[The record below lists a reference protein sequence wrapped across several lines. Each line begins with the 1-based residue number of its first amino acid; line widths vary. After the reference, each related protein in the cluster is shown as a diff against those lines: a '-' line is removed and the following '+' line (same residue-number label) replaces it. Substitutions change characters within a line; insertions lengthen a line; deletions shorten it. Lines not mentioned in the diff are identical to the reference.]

1 MAIYPKLSAQSQEE
15 ARPAVNT
22 QPSQPISIEAW
33 TEQATEALQAV
44 SLSSASGVR
53 GTSTSLSIPLD
64 AHSLATHTRHS
75 QGTDEL
81 LRLSDTHSAYRPRRE
96 PIRRD
101 SLKRRE
107 ALLKGKEGSR
117 RRQRWENDRLLDN
130 PWAQPPLPSDWEV
143 HPTYPR
149 HVVPYFL
156 APLWDAEMAAK
167 SAASHKKRCS
177 KGKTTQEEVGAGNV
191 PKELREKLKK
201 AKAAKGLL
209 QDLEEEVRKFVKKWE
224 EKEKQLVK
232 EGLHDVDSEDDEIV
246 FVGRSGQMHD
256 MPPSPKA
263 SKTTEEEKIEKDKLV
278 FDSLADDHGASFGR
292 WLVHSIA
299 SYYGLRTWSVTV
311 GDPARREAYVGIKQM
326 RAKGKQIVPSGE
338 LPRPLWGMV

>member
-1 MAIYPKLSAQSQEE
+1 MRRLFLVY
-15 ARPAVNT
+15 N
-22 QPSQPISIEAW
+22 
-33 TEQATEALQAV
+33 
-44 SLSSASGVR
+44 
-53 GTSTSLSIPLD
+53 
-64 AHSLATHTRHS
+64 
-75 QGTDEL
+75 L
-81 LRLSDTHSAYRPRRE
+81 LTLVLE
-96 PIRRD
+96 I
-101 SLKRRE
+101 
-107 ALLKGKEGSR
+107 
-117 RRQRWENDRLLDN
+117 DRLLDN

-278 FDSLADDHGASFGR
+278 FDSLADDHGASFG
-292 WLVHSIA
+292 
-299 SYYGLRTWSVTV
+299 
-311 GDPARREAYVGIKQM
+311 
-326 RAKGKQIVPSGE
+326 
-338 LPRPLWGMV
+338 